1 MLLSCP
7 AAGDC
12 LVLTVRIAGNSVE
25 PMWEQQETGEGEP
38 VGDVERVDQQQ
49 WYYVGKDNRSVPV
62 GEAGGQTLCYA

>member
-25 PMWEQQETGEGEP
+25 PMWEQQETEEGEL
-38 VGDVERVDQQQ
+38 VGAVERVD
-49 WYYVGKDNRSVPV
+49 
-62 GEAGGQTLCYA
+62 